1 MILNTTH
8 GTYYMQFVSSMQLRG
23 VLKDELLEKQGI
35 RVEMDPARGKF
46 SFTQTKPSESG
57 NAVTEIEE
65 QP

>member
-1 MILNTTH
+1 
-8 GTYYMQFVSSMQLRG
+8 MQFVSSMQLRG